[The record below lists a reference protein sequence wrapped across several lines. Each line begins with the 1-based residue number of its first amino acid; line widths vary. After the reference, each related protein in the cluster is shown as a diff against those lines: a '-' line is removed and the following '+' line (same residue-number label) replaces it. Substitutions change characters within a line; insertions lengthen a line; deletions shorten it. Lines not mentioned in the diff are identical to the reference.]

1 MEAIIKVISFFIALF
16 VIANGVYVIYMPP
29 NGDEPQGLA
38 IIAIGNASNPL
49 IQQTTPDLHFNKWGN
64 ILVDEE
70 TMATNKPGVFAGGDI
85 VTGGATVILAM
96 GAGRKAA
103 AAIHQFLSK

>member
-38 IIAIGNASNPL
+38 IIAIGIFIFIAVL
-49 IQQTTPDLHFNKWGN
+49 WIARL
-64 ILVDEE
+64 EE
-70 TMATNKPGVFAGGDI
+70 QFKP
-85 VTGGATVILAM
+85 
-96 GAGRKAA
+96 
-103 AAIHQFLSK
+103 